1 MSMTEDKTPAPPLGL
16 DSTAGLGALVEQ
28 LAALARQPHYHCDD
42 PWYTCP
48 AHPEGSANDEKPVGV
63 CDCGADTR
71 NAAVDALQA
80 RIAGMLQ
87 HPSAEVSA
95 AQASSGMQS
104 AEAMGADRYR
114 VKRTAFWWRVEIGD
128 GQQTVGRCHT
138 EAEAERLAA
147 ALRTAFLDGAFVVA
161 QRNTMRELGQLVQEQ
176 RRSRITPPVP
186 HA

>member
-1 MSMTEDKTPAPPLGL
+1 MEADKADRPLGV
-16 DSTAGLGALVEQ
+16 SSSEGLGALVEQ
-28 LAALARQPHYHCDD
+28 LAALARRQHTECPD

-48 AHPEGSANDEKPVGV
+48 AHPDGSANDSKPAGV
-63 CDCGADTR
+63 CDCGTDTH
-71 NAAVDALQA
+71 NAEVEALQA

-87 HPSAEVSA
+87 GPSAEVRA

-114 VKRTAFWWRVEIGD
+114 VTRTAFWWRVAIGD
-128 GQQTVGRCHT
+128 GQQTVGKCHT

-161 QRNTMRELGQLVQEQ
+161 QRNTMRELGQLVHEQ
-176 RRSRITPPVP
+176 RRSRITPAP

>member
-1 MSMTEDKTPAPPLGL
+1 MTTDAAGQGPVLSE
-16 DSTAGLGALVEQ
+16 GLGALVEQ
-28 LAALARQPHYHCDD
+28 LAALARQQHYYCEDS
-42 PWYTCP
+42 WYTCP
-48 AHPEGSANDEKPVGV
+48 AHPDGSANDSKPAGV
-63 CDCGADTR
+63 CDCGADTH
-71 NAAVDALQA
+71 NAAVEVLQA

-87 HPSAEVSA
+87 GQSAEVRA

-114 VKRTAFWWRVEIGD
+114 VTRTAFWWRVEIGD

-161 QRNTMRELGQLVQEQ
+161 QRNAMRELGEVVRQQS
-176 RRSRITPPVP
+176 RSRITPAP

>member
-1 MSMTEDKTPAPPLGL
+1 MTDKVAGPDGSALSEWLGP
-16 DSTAGLGALVEQ
+16 LVEQ
-28 LAALARQPHYHCDD
+28 LATLARRGHYHCEDS
-42 PWYTCP
+42 WYTCP
-48 AHPEGSANDEKPVGV
+48 AHEDGSANDSKPAGV
-63 CDCGADTR
+63 CDCEADTH
-71 NAAVDALQA
+71 NAAVEALQA
-80 RIAGMLQ
+80 RIVGILQ
-87 HPSAEVSA
+87 GQGAEVRA

-114 VKRTAFWWRVEIGD
+114 VTRTAFWWRVAIGD

-176 RRSRITPPVP
+176 RRSRITPAP